1 MLCFLSILMTVLIS
15 MLNNSASSG
24 HRSECNYPKDDSKVD
39 DNSRSKT
46 VNAGFFPSPK
56 YPPVMLE
63 MLAPLD

>member
-1 MLCFLSILMTVLIS
+1 MLCFLSILTTALIS

-24 HRSECNYPKDDSKVD
+24 HNHPKDDSKVD

-46 VNAGFFPSPK
+46 VNAGFFLSPK
-56 YPPVMLE
+56 CPPVMLE